1 MAKPA
6 INTQVRQWLESPYK
20 PETSTGIDTEERI
33 AKALA
38 YSAYHLYQISQK
50 LDRLIGEGTRASA
63 LSYLQSSQ
71 APDAEE

>member
-33 AKALA
+33 VKTLA

-50 LDRLIGEGTRASA
+50 LDRLIGEGAHASG